1 MKKIIQFRKELMFKT
16 KVSEITSI
24 SLEHQIITKDDDLI
38 SGEFLINGQY
48 KMTEGS
54 INKEDYNFVL
64 PFDIALNSKY
74 DIDSIKLDID
84 NFYYEIQ
91 NNESLKVNIDL
102 LIEAQEK
109 PSPVLTRE
117 ETEEPQELIET
128 ENDEI
133 IPSVNEKRDDITI
146 ESEVTNNEIINNSTK
161 ETTNNEVTN
170 ITNSSIEN
178 TNINTN
184 IFSNNEKDTYST
196 YYVYIVKEDDT
207 IDKILTKYEITKEDL
222 ENYNDL
228 ENIKPFDKIIIP
240 TNGNWTKRNIRKKS
254 YQV

>member
-240 TNGNWTKRNIRKKS
+240 TNGN
-254 YQV
+254 